1 MYVMALV
8 VYNKIGINFTW
19 PWFMLVDCGSHMC
32 PIQCVTSS
40 QGSSY
45 CQELQSSLVSSMV
58 VYLSVNIVIIY
69 TYFIECQTQK
79 EKVMADKQDNT
90 GKMEVAVRILGN
102 ELVALK
108 MVVDDFKI
116 KWLIYGVITI
126 VALGWAA
133 SSFGPALFDM
143 IGSNNG

>member
-1 MYVMALV
+1 MA
-8 VYNKIGINFTW
+8 
-19 PWFMLVDCGSHMC
+19 
-32 PIQCVTSS
+32 
-40 QGSSY
+40 
-45 CQELQSSLVSSMV
+45 
-58 VYLSVNIVIIY
+58 
-69 TYFIECQTQK
+69 
-79 EKVMADKQDNT
+79 EKREDNT

-116 KWLIYGVITI
+116 KWLIYGVVTI

-143 IGSNNG
+143 VGGANG